1 MAEQPIS
8 SPPQRQ
14 AIDHHPGIEMPVAAD
29 YIPAME
35 VVPPKTRLFLDAD
48 FDSGISLS
56 PTSDQQHYL
65 TTVMRLDAGAAV
77 AVFNGRDGEWLAQI
91 EKTGRRSCNLTLE
104 RPLRPQKASP
114 DMWLMFAPVKKA
126 RLDFIAEKAS
136 EMGCRCIWPVR
147 TGHTQVSRVNT
158 DRMLANAIEA
168 AEQTERLDIADI
180 RDFTPLAEALTAL
193 EDDRKLIFCDE
204 AAAGQSTDNAIDVL
218 KAAGPMPRAAILIGP
233 EGGFSDDERTM
244 LASRQNCLKVSLG
257 PRILRADTAA
267 IAALTCFQ
275 SICGDWAQ

>member
-1 MAEQPIS
+1 MWQ
-8 SPPQRQ
+8 
-14 AIDHHPGIEMPVAAD
+14 MNAAD
-29 YIPAME
+29 TKA
-35 VVPPKTRLFLDAD
+35 RLYVEDDLAE
-48 FDSGISLS
+48 GRTLHPS
-56 PTSDQQHYL
+56 PDQQHYL
-65 TTVMRLDAGAAV
+65 VNVMRLGDGDAV
-77 AVFNGRDGEWLAQI
+77 ALFNGRDGEWRAILQREGKRGCSLAPEAQ
-91 EKTGRRSCNLTLE
+91 TR
-104 RPLRPQKASP
+104 QQHASP
-114 DMWLMFAPVKKA
+114 DLWLVFAPVKKA
-126 RLDFIAEKAS
+126 RLDFIAQKAS
-136 EMGCRCIWPVR
+136 EMGCSRIWPVR
-147 TGHTQVSRVNT
+147 TDYCQVSRVND

-233 EGGFSDDERTM
+233 EGGFSDHERTM

-275 SICGDWAQ
+275 SVCGDWVQ